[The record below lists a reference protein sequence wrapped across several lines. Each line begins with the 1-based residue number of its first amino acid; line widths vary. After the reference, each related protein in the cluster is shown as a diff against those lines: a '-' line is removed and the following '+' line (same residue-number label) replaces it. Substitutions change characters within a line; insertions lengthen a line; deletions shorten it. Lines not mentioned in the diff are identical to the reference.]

1 MVRRYMDRQR
11 NEQAERQAD
20 RCMDRRRD
28 GQTMDNNNSA
38 LKEEKE
44 ERG

>member
-28 GQTMDNNNSA
+28 IQTMDNNNSA
-38 LKEEKE
+38 LKEYKE
-44 ERG
+44 DRG